1 MEWEVQGSR
10 NFTLEYFA
18 LDNLVGGETLS
29 LPHLVANLGM
39 YSVDS
44 VICTRH
50 RLSYRHR
57 HGSHGC

>member
-18 LDNLVGGETLS
+18 LGSLVGGETLS
-29 LPHLVANLGM
+29 LPHLGL

-44 VICTRH
+44 VICTHH
-50 RLSYRHR
+50 RLSYLHR
-57 HGSHGC
+57 HGSHGR